1 MQLIAQSSIRRQN
14 LTRIVD
20 TLSGSGGITRQEI
33 VRRTGLSLMSVSNL
47 IDTLAPHGAVDVLT
61 DKKTRGSVGRP
72 AELISLAARQLVF
85 AVIDLISLSFRFD
98 LVALDGSQLGD
109 TSMFPYD
116 PANSYQENLE
126 AFLKKH
132 QQVLSDLGNRVLG
145 IAIAVPG
152 PYDAHRDRVV
162 NKRIPELGD
171 IPLKALVQDILG
183 HSRIFVDEDVKFAVQ
198 DSMEYAPSGSGTLMF
213 YLHLDEGVGGAVV
226 HDGTILRGLNA
237 MTGDIGQLDSGVRGT
252 FESRTSMAAFSLLL
266 GLDPEQVKT
275 NRDLMAQRRTAKPE
289 LYQAALNRLAD
300 ETARMLDALGW
311 IIDPHVFVIDCT
323 YLNDEDKAQFANLVT
338 DKMKEIAW
346 EDSLHRPKVRMTGG
360 SLSQVSRGAAR
371 TLRNLWIRDLSNPQS
386 QTE

>member
-1 MQLIAQSSIRRQN
+1 
-14 LTRIVD
+14 
-20 TLSGSGGITRQEI
+20 
-33 VRRTGLSLMSVSNL
+33 
-47 IDTLAPHGAVDVLT
+47 
-61 DKKTRGSVGRP
+61 
-72 AELISLAARQLVF
+72 
-85 AVIDLISLSFRFD
+85 
-98 LVALDGSQLGD
+98 
-109 TSMFPYD
+109 
-116 PANSYQENLE
+116 
-126 AFLKKH
+126 
-132 QQVLSDLGNRVLG
+132 
-145 IAIAVPG
+145 
-152 PYDAHRDRVV
+152 
-162 NKRIPELGD
+162 
-171 IPLKALVQDILG
+171 
-183 HSRIFVDEDVKFAVQ
+183 
-198 DSMEYAPSGSGTLMF
+198 MEYAPSGSGTLMF

-237 MTGDIGQLDSGVRGT
+237 MTGDIGQLDSGGRGT

-311 IIDPHVFVIDCT
+311 IIDPHVFVIDST

>member
-1 MQLIAQSSIRRQN
+1 
-14 LTRIVD
+14 
-20 TLSGSGGITRQEI
+20 
-33 VRRTGLSLMSVSNL
+33 MSVSNL

-61 DKKTRGSVGRP
+61 AKKTRGSVGRP

-311 IIDPHVFVIDCT
+311 IIDPHVFVIDST